1 MRIVF
6 IGPPGVGK
14 GTQSE
19 RLVAH
24 LNIAH
29 LSTGDMLRQA
39 REEQS
44 ELGRQADTFMS
55 SGKLVPDELMLELVS
70 QRLDAP
76 DCARGYLL
84 DGFPR
89 TVVQAQAL
97 DEMLAK
103 RQTPL
108 NLVLELTADSKE
120 LIRRLAARGR
130 EDDLPEVVRRR
141 LEEYHRRTAP
151 VTDYYGASGLLEKI
165 DGEGTP
171 EEVFARTRSAVEK
184 RAGK

>member
-39 REEQS
+39 RQEQTDV
-44 ELGRQADTFMS
+44 GRQADVFMS
-55 SGKLVPDELMLELVS
+55 SGKLVPDELVLELVG

-76 DCARGYLL
+76 DCRRGYLL

-89 TVVQAQAL
+89 TLVQAQAL
-97 DEMLAK
+97 DQMLAK
-103 RQTPL
+103 RATPL
-108 NLVLELTADSKE
+108 DLVLELTADSQE
-120 LIRRLAARGR
+120 LIKRLAARGR
-130 EDDLPEVVRRR
+130 DDDKPDVIRKR

-151 VTDYYGASGLLEKI
+151 LTDYYRAAGLLERI
-165 DGEGTP
+165 DGQGTP
-171 EEVFARTRSAVEK
+171 EEVFARIQTVVE
-184 RAGK
+184 